1 MPRQT
6 NLKEVRMSCRVFPV
20 QFIIYQTLDIP
31 NLDLGHRA
39 SSPQDEYGSVSPTMS
54 VSSTGADA
62 PSPSSR
68 RTSFSSNGRPGTSM
82 SQRSRSSSRSTS
94 FNLPCDART
103 GIRRRLSSD
112 DLEFED
118 EPLMDE
124 EGMSFSD
131 RLICLSLFRFSLAAQ
146 RHAEFLRARGRHYS
160 NEAEAMK
167 VDLLWLSS

>member
-1 MPRQT
+1 
-6 NLKEVRMSCRVFPV
+6 MSCPAFPV
-20 QFIIYQTLDIP
+20 QLIIYQTLDIP
-31 NLDLGHRA
+31 NLDLGRRA
-39 SSPQDEYGSVSPTMS
+39 ASPQDEYGPVSPIMS

-94 FNLPCDART
+94 FNLPCDARN

-112 DLEFED
+112 DLEIED

-124 EGMSFSD
+124 EGMSFFQTVSSACRCSD
-131 RLICLSLFRFSLAAQ
+131 SFSAAQ

>member
-1 MPRQT
+1 
-6 NLKEVRMSCRVFPV
+6 MSCRAFPV
-20 QFIIYQTLDIP
+20 QLIIYQTLDIP
-31 NLDLGHRA
+31 NLDLGRRA
-39 SSPQDEYGSVSPTMS
+39 ASPQDEYGPVSPIMS

-62 PSPSSR
+62 STSPSSR

-112 DLEFED
+112 DLEIED

-124 EGMSFSD
+124 EGMFFFPD
-131 RLICLSLFRFSLAAQ
+131 RLICLSLFTFFLAAQ

-167 VDLLWLSS
+167 VDLL